1 MSTQWTAPGSTGS
14 SEESSTASASGPF
27 GTGPVQ
33 EEPGAN
39 GPFGAPGS
47 PAPTRSPQRELV
59 TSTPLFPLR
68 PLGLGEVLGAAV
80 RIYRLRTRS
89 VLAVAAIVYGIAFV
103 VLTLSTGASMVPM
116 IGDMRASFE
125 SPETTTITGMNSV
138 GDVLITVLTT
148 VLSSIVTLLASAL
161 VTVAL
166 TRIAMGE
173 ATGRSVSTAEMWST
187 MRRRGLAAVG
197 VNLMIGLLS
206 LVAFL
211 VVAGLG
217 SLPLI
222 ILQEA
227 TALTIIPLV
236 LCIVLALLLMLWIW
250 ARTVL
255 AIPALVIE
263 EKGALGAIGRSF
275 SMTRG
280 RRLWR
285 VLGTSLLVYVLYSV
299 AANVVTGVFSTLATI
314 IYVVILLASGG
325 EALILGMAVMT
336 ILMMLGS
343 FAATVL
349 LAPFLSAGF
358 VAIYAD
364 QRMRHEAWDVELTRL
379 SRESWAADGP
389 R

>member
-33 EEPGAN
+33 EEPGTN

-59 TSTPLFPLR
+59 TSMPLFPLR